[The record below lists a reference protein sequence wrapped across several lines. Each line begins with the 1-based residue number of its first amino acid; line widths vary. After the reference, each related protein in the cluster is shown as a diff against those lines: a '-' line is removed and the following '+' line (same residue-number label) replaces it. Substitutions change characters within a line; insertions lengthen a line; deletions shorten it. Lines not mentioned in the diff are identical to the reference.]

1 MSPSTYLSPR
11 ERVKTALRHETPDR
25 TPVDFLATLEIWERL
40 VEKIQ
45 PDVEAV
51 GPSDLFDPRYE
62 AILRHFDVDCRV
74 ISYDQFY
81 NPPESALHPGAKVEW
96 WDVLSRSTPSRMWRQ
111 MLPDGSARDIWGHHI
126 RIVHNPTGAY
136 EEYAQ
141 WPLAGAQSI
150 NDLKTHPWPDP
161 DWWDFNPMLDLIKQ
175 LDAHQ
180 EYHLRFRIGSVFEIA
195 WQLRGM
201 QEFLMDLALNP
212 DIPLYIMD
220 RLTDIY
226 VENTRRVLELAGD
239 RLDMVYFYD
248 DVATQNSLMISRQM
262 WEEYIRPR
270 HQRIIDV
277 AKSFGATVMYH
288 CDGALAPLLPELID
302 MGIDLLNPVQAD
314 AKGMEPELLKRE
326 FGDRLSFHGGIDII
340 KTLPRGTV
348 DDVKAEVTERI
359 QVLGQNGGYIMA
371 SSHHIQSDTPLDNIF
386 AMYDLALRN
395 PAGAMSDEQPSTGS
409 ASTVAAVAAPAQT
422 EAPSAA
428 AVDEAASSDVQD
440 LLDEVYEAVLDGQ
453 QGPTKTAVQALLD
466 LSVSPDVILYDG
478 MIPAMQ
484 EVGRQF
490 EEGTSFVPEM
500 LVAAHAMQGG
510 MNLLKPLLA
519 ENNVEP
525 VAKVVIGTVQSDI
538 HDIGKNLVT
547 MMFEGA
553 GFEVTDLGV
562 NVPPEKFIEAARN
575 GAQLIG
581 MSALLTTTMTN
592 IPVTIQAMAE
602 AGVRNN
608 VKIIV
613 GGAPITPEFA
623 TAAGADGFAAD
634 ANQAV
639 AVAKSLLGLE

>member
-1 MSPSTYLSPR
+1 
-11 ERVKTALRHETPDR
+11 
-25 TPVDFLATLEIWERL
+25 
-40 VEKIQ
+40 
-45 PDVEAV
+45 
-51 GPSDLFDPRYE
+51 
-62 AILRHFDVDCRV
+62 
-74 ISYDQFY
+74 
-81 NPPESALHPGAKVEW
+81 
-96 WDVLSRSTPSRMWRQ
+96 
-111 MLPDGSARDIWGHHI
+111 
-126 RIVHNPTGAY
+126 
-136 EEYAQ
+136 
-141 WPLAGAQSI
+141 
-150 NDLKTHPWPDP
+150 
-161 DWWDFNPMLDLIKQ
+161 
-175 LDAHQ
+175 
-180 EYHLRFRIGSVFEIA
+180 
-195 WQLRGM
+195 
-201 QEFLMDLALNP
+201 
-212 DIPLYIMD
+212 
-220 RLTDIY
+220 
-226 VENTRRVLELAGD
+226 
-239 RLDMVYFYD
+239 
-248 DVATQNSLMISRQM
+248 
-262 WEEYIRPR
+262 
-270 HQRIIDV
+270 
-277 AKSFGATVMYH
+277 
-288 CDGALAPLLPELID
+288 
-302 MGIDLLNPVQAD
+302 
-314 AKGMEPELLKRE
+314 
-326 FGDRLSFHGGIDII
+326 
-340 KTLPRGTV
+340 
-348 DDVKAEVTERI
+348 
-359 QVLGQNGGYIMA
+359 
-371 SSHHIQSDTPLDNIF
+371 
-386 AMYDLALRN
+386 
-395 PAGAMSDEQPSTGS
+395 MSDEQPSTGS

-428 AVDEAASSDVQD
+428 AVDEAANSDVQD

-538 HDIGKNLVT
+538 HDIGKNLVS

-602 AGVRNN
+602 AGVRDN

-639 AVAKSLLGLE
+639 TVAKSLLGL